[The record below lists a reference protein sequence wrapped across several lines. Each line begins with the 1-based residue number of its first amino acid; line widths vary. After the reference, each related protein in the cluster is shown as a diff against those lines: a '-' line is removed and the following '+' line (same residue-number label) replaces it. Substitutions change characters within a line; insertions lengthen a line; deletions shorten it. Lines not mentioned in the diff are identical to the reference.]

1 MKKSRWQKLKLN
13 IEPKGRYGHT
23 MNSFGNG
30 LIIFGGAQHFNYIR
44 KERIC
49 LNDVMYFNSLTND
62 LDTIPTW
69 GDIPQNRR
77 NHASVLIGKTLII
90 YGGADKTGIFMN
102 SMH

>member
-1 MKKSRWQKLKLN
+1 
-13 IEPKGRYGHT
+13 
-23 MNSFGNG
+23 
-30 LIIFGGAQHFNYIR
+30 
-44 KERIC
+44 
-49 LNDVMYFNSLTND
+49 MYFNSLTND